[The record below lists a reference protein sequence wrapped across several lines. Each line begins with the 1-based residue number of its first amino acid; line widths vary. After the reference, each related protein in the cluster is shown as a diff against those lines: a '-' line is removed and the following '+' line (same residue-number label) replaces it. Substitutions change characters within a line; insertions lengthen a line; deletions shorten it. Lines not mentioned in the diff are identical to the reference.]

1 MTIIG
6 ETPCIIGQ
14 NHYHD
19 YWNTLYII
27 VAAVLTVNLNT
38 ARDNCC
44 DEELPNQLQRLILC
58 HLYHHHHH
66 IQYCHQEDCQVI
78 DQSNHV
84 KLCMLE
90 E

>member
-38 ARDNCC
+38 ARDNCW
-44 DEELPNQLQRLILC
+44 DEELLQRLILC

-66 IQYCHQEDCQVI
+66 HHIQYCHQVK
-78 DQSNHV
+78 DQTNHIT